1 MRKNNNYKINII
13 IIRKYFNLENFTYLQ
28 RKKYENFFSFALMF
42 EKKYKKF
49 LIFRYCEFSTEV

>member
-13 IIRKYFNLENFTYLQ
+13 IIRKYFNLENFTSLQ
-28 RKKYENFFSFALMF
+28 RKYENFFSFALMF